1 MKLNEMT
8 ELYISYRRALG
19 EKFKTNAQ
27 ALRSFMKHIGGDTNP
42 AELTVGQ
49 VEPYLYYP
57 TGTVTAGWFIRH
69 TALKGMFQWAM
80 SRGIMNNVP
89 LSRRLAQAF
98 GAHDTLYL

>member
-42 AELTVGQ
+42 VELTVGQ

-57 TGTVTAGWFIRH
+57 TGTVRLVHKAH
-69 TALKGMFQWAM
+69 SLKGH
-80 SRGIMNNVP
+80 VP
-89 LSRRLAQAF
+89 MGHVTGYNEQCTPSRRLAQAF